1 MKSESK
7 SGIAVDRSKYRKRGY
22 WLSVLDLA
30 VVIAR
35 HRSGL
40 ERYRRFPG
48 TGG

>member
-22 WLSVLDLA
+22 WMSVLDLA

-40 ERYRRFPG
+40 ELYHGFPG
-48 TGG
+48 AGR